1 MKSTGCVVGGVIL
14 AVLALVLF
22 WGVGSYNG
30 LVGSREAVESQW
42 AQVESSYQRR
52 ADLIPNLVA
61 TVKGSAQFEQDTLT
75 QIVQARSRVG
85 QVSAQAGSEILN
97 SPEKF
102 AEFQQ
107 AQDQLSSALSRLL
120 VVVER
125 YPDLKSTQAFQDLMV
140 QLEGTENRINVERNR
155 FNEIARDYNT
165 RIQRFPGA
173 LIANVFGFQ
182 ARPYFRSQ
190 PGAETAPKVDFGNR

>member
-1 MKSTGCVVGGVIL
+1 MKSMGCVIGGVIAAIL
-14 AVLALVLF
+14 VVVLL
-22 WGVGSYNG
+22 WGVGSYNS
-30 LVGSREAVESQW
+30 LVGSRESVDSQW
-42 AQVESSYQRR
+42 AQVESAYQRR

-75 QIVQARSRVG
+75 QVVQARSRVG
-85 QVSAQAGSEILN
+85 QVSAGPDVLN
-97 SPEKF
+97 NPERF

-155 FNEIARDYNT
+155 FNEVARGYNT
-165 RIQRFPGA
+165 QIQRFPGA
-173 LIANVFGFQ
+173 LIASMFGFQ

-190 PGAETAPKVDFGNR
+190 PGAETAPRVDFGNR

>member
-1 MKSTGCVVGGVIL
+1 MKSMGCIVGGVIV
-14 AVLALVLF
+14 AVLAVVLL
-22 WGVGSYNG
+22 WGVGAYNG

-42 AQVESSYQRR
+42 AQVESAYQRR

-75 QIVQARSRVG
+75 QVVQARSRVG
-85 QVSAQAGSEILN
+85 QVSAGAEILN
-97 SPEKF
+97 DPQRF

-140 QLEGTENRINVERNR
+140 QLEGTENRVNVERNR

-173 LIANVFGFQ
+173 LIASTFGFQ
-182 ARPYFRSQ
+182 PRPYFRSQ